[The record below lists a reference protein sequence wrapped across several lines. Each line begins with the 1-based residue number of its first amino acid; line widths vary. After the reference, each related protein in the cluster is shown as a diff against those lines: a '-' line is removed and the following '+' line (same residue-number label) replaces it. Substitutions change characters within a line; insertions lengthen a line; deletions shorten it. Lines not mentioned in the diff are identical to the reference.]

1 MFLNLGKGP
10 GCHYPAPGYGIHSI
24 YIYTPHSILT
34 IWPFPTSHP
43 VAFSLF
49 RYRSTF
55 GHRLTRAPEPF
66 ASRPSLEPEAPC
78 AQPRHAVDHG
88 VSPHNGIQWLG
99 EGGGLTFQR
108 FTRWGCSRKGGHV
121 WRIIRWKN
129 RLYRHTYIIMYIYI
143 YPYST
148 AIFDSSCICMN
159 TLPPIYC
166 CSKLLGV
173 PQHVIAYCARPT

>member
-143 YPYST
+143 S
-148 AIFDSSCICMN
+148 IFYGYIW
-159 TLPPIYC
+159 L
-166 CSKLLGV
+166 
-173 PQHVIAYCARPT
+173 

>member
-78 AQPRHAVDHG
+78 AQPRHAVDTRG
-88 VSPHNGIQWLG
+88 QSPQRDPVTRSDSEKGVGSRFNVSPG
-99 EGGGLTFQR
+99 EGVLERGVTFGGLL
-108 FTRWGCSRKGGHV
+108 GGK
-121 WRIIRWKN
+121 I
-129 RLYRHTYIIMYIYI
+129 
-143 YPYST
+143 
-148 AIFDSSCICMN
+148 DCID
-159 TLPPIYC
+159 I
-166 CSKLLGV
+166 
-173 PQHVIAYCARPT
+173 HI